1 MLRRETLKHL
11 GLGGAAL
18 ALEGQALTAFSQ
30 SAETFPSRSIKVVV
44 PQPAGGGFDFVARVL
59 ADKMTQGVAAG
70 VIVENAPARARWW
83 EQILSPKLQ
92 PMATPC
98 SWARCRIWCSMRGFI
113 KTCPTTR

>member
-70 VIVENAPARARWW
+70 VIVENRTGSGTLVGTDFVAKAPADGYT
-83 EQILSPKLQ
+83 LLLGSVSK
-92 PMATPC
+92 
-98 SWARCRIWCSMRGFI
+98 SF
-113 KTCPTTR
+113 